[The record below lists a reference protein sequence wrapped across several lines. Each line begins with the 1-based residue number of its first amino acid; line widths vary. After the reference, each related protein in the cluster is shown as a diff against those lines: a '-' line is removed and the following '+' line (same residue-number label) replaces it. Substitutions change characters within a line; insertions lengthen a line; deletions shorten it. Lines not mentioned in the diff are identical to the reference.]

1 MNQQMSPQTP
11 EKNPMSLMWNLTV
24 GVNMSVV
31 EVFNKSSS
39 KPIPADL
46 LQTLTCDHMG
56 ILPEAVVTQ
65 ILTIL
70 VL

>member
-1 MNQQMSPQTP
+1 MSPQTP
-11 EKNPMSLMWNLTV
+11 EKNPMSLMWSLTVGV

-39 KPIPADL
+39 KPISADL

>member
-1 MNQQMSPQTP
+1 MSPQTP
-11 EKNPMSLMWNLTV
+11 EKNPMSLMWSLTVGV